1 MSSKF
6 TAKDVQE
13 LRKKTGVG
21 IMECKTALKEAD
33 GDFEEAFSILRKKGA
48 AKAAK
53 KADRIA
59 AEGLVLTKIENN
71 VGVIVEINSETDFVS
86 KNERFKN
93 FANKVSNVILLK
105 NPKSLEELNELKI
118 SEDSEI
124 TVEKALQEEILAIG
138 ENLKIRRFV
147 RLTGNLIS
155 YIHGEGK
162 IAVLVKFND
171 EVDLNNQ
178 EFVEYAKN
186 IAMQIAATN
195 PQYLKPEEI
204 PESVLNEENEI
215 LKQQIINSGKPSNI
229 ADKIVKGKINK
240 FYKDVCLLNQEYVK
254 DSKQDVKSYTEEVSK
269 KLNMKIEILKFVRME
284 KGEGIEKKSNDF
296 GDEVYSMIN

>member
-284 KGEGIEKKSNDF
+284 KGEGIEKKSNYF
-296 GDEVYSMIN
+296 GYEVYSMIN

>member
-6 TAKDVQE
+6 TTKDVQE

-33 GDFEEAFSILRKKGA
+33 GNFDEAYSILRKKGA

-59 AEGLVLTKIENN
+59 AEGLVLTKIKDNT
-71 VGVIVEINSETDFVS
+71 GVIVEVNSETDFVS

-93 FANKVSNVILLK
+93 FTNKILDVILLK
-105 NPKSLEELNELKI
+105 NPANLEELNKLKI

-147 RLTGNLIS
+147 KLTGNLIS
-155 YIHGEGK
+155 YIHGNGK

-171 EVDLNNQ
+171 EVDLKNP
-178 EFVEYAKN
+178 EFIEYAKN

-204 PESVLNEENEI
+204 PENVLKEENEI

-229 ADKIVKGKINK
+229 ADKIAKGKINK
-240 FYKDVCLLNQEYVK
+240 FYKEVCLLNQEYVK

-269 KLNMKIEILKFVRME
+269 KLNMKIEILKFIRME
-284 KGEGIEKKSNDF
+284 KGEGIEKKNNDF
-296 GDEVYSMIN
+296 GNEVYSMIN

>member
-6 TAKDVQE
+6 TTKDVQE

-33 GDFEEAFSILRKKGA
+33 GNFDEAYSILRKKGA

-59 AEGLVLTKIENN
+59 AEGLVLTKIKDNT
-71 VGVIVEINSETDFVS
+71 GVIVEVNSETDFVS

-93 FANKVSNVILLK
+93 FTNKILDVILLK
-105 NPKSLEELNELKI
+105 NPANLEELNKLKI

-147 RLTGNLIS
+147 KLNGNLIS
-155 YIHGEGK
+155 YIHGNGK

-171 EVDLNNQ
+171 EVDLKNS
-178 EFVEYAKN
+178 EFIEYAKN

-204 PESVLNEENEI
+204 PENVLKEENEI

-229 ADKIVKGKINK
+229 ADKIAQGKINK
-240 FYKDVCLLNQEYVK
+240 FYKEVCLLNQEYVK
-254 DSKQDVKSYTEEVSK
+254 DNKQDVKSYTEEVSK

-284 KGEGIEKKSNDF
+284 KGEGIEKKNNDF
-296 GDEVYSMIN
+296 GNEVYSMIN

>member
-59 AEGLVLTKIENN
+59 AEGLVVTKIENK
-71 VGVIVEINSETDFVS
+71 VGAIVEVNSETDFVS

-93 FANKVSNVILLK
+93 FANNVLNIILLK
-105 NPKSLEELNELKI
+105 DPKSLEELNELKI
-118 SEDSEI
+118 SENSEI

-204 PESVLNEENEI
+204 PDSVLKEENEV

-240 FYKDVCLLNQEYVK
+240 FYQEVCLLNQEYVK
-254 DSKQDVKSYTEEVSK
+254 DNKQNVKSYTEEVSK
-269 KLNMKIEILKFVRME
+269 KLNMKIEILKFIRME

>member
-33 GDFEEAFSILRKKGA
+33 GNFEEAFSILRKKGA

-147 RLTGNLIS
+147 RLTGKLIS

-204 PESVLNEENEI
+204 PESVLIEENEI

-254 DSKQDVKSYTEEVSK
+254 DNKQDVKSYTEEVSK

>member
-33 GDFEEAFSILRKKGA
+33 GNFEEAFSILRKKGA

-178 EFVEYAKN
+178 DFVEYAKN

-240 FYKDVCLLNQEYVK
+240 FYKEVCLLNQEYVK
-254 DSKQDVKSYTEEVSK
+254 DNKQDVKSYTEEVSK